1 MKNLPS
7 TTLSALYLD
16 WKIAF
21 GRYRDLLSPRL
32 LIRAYPPH
40 RPRLQGLLDAGL
52 RSRSCCLG
60 YIRTH

>member
-1 MKNLPS
+1 MKKLPG
-7 TTLSALYLD
+7 TTLISMYLD
-16 WKIAF
+16 WKAAL

-32 LIRAYPPH
+32 QLRAYPPH

-52 RSRSCCLG
+52 RSRRCCLG